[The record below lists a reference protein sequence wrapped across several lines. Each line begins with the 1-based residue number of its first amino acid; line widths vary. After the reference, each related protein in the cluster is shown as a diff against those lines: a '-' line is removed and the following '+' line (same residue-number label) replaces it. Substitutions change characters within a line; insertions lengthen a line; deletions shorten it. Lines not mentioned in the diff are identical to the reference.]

1 MPEKLKI
8 LIIENQPMSSFL
20 LGPILKDEEF
30 NINIARNNPDVYFLL
45 EKEKYK
51 LIILN
56 LLKTGIKKLELIEKV
71 KKNQSTCLIPIIVI
85 SNESE
90 REVIKLCLDKGVYDY
105 IIKPVSKQAIK
116 NKIQFAVNDQLI

>member
-8 LIIENQPMSSFL
+8 LIIENRPMSSFL

-56 LLKTGIKKLELIEKV
+56 LLKTGIRELELIEKV
-71 KKNQSTCLIPIIVI
+71 KKNQNTCSIPIIVI
-85 SNESE
+85 SSESN
-90 REVIKLCLDKGVYDY
+90 REVIKACLDKGVSDY
-105 IIKPVSKQAIK
+105 LVKPACMQSIK
-116 NKIQFAVNDQLI
+116 NKIHFAINDQ